1 MNRKILLIEDNEQN
15 LYLATYL
22 LEKNGY
28 GVVPARS
35 GPEGVA
41 LAGRIRPD
49 LVILDIQLPGMDG
62 YAVAH
67 ELRRIDALRATP
79 IVAVTSY
86 AMVGDRQRCLA
97 AGCTGYIEKPINP
110 DTFLKE
116 IEAFLPTRPVDGEV
130 SP

>member
-1 MNRKILLIEDNEQN
+1 MKRTILLIEDNEQN
-15 LYLATYL
+15 LYLATFL
-22 LEKNGY
+22 LEKNGFK
-28 GVVPARS
+28 VVPARN
-35 GPEGVA
+35 GPEGIE
-41 LAGRIRPD
+41 LACRLQPD

-62 YAVAH
+62 YAVAQ
-67 ELRRIDALRATP
+67 ELRRIADLKEVP
-79 IVAVTSY
+79 IVAVTSF

-116 IEAFLPTRPVDGEV
+116 IEEYIGARPATGEN